1 MAEKTKSRRNGRIEL
16 LRFVFAFIVLL
27 HHSRY
32 LLGDDNCYF
41 LGGSLGVEFFFIVS
55 GYLMMNSV
63 DRIVASK
70 SYNTIPVDKNLA
82 NETVSFIKKKIRA
95 VLPQF
100 PIAWFIG
107 LIAVIILN
115 HMTFRQALVEFVQDF
130 WELALLKMTG
140 IFYGGLDG
148 VIWYISSMLI
158 CMTILYPLLRK
169 FPHMMRK
176 IWCPLIALMLLG
188 SMCIV
193 DGHPR
198 NPAKIYGFIFKG
210 NLRAFAEL
218 CIGIWS
224 FDIVR
229 KIRNVNWTPIAK
241 IIFEIMQLAGYLVA
255 IIYMYYD
262 TPGKYDY
269 FFLMVMTISIMLSF
283 AQVGIMSDIYN
294 NRFCMVLGRFSTAM
308 YFSHIYYAQNLN
320 MILSDSLS
328 KQEKTLIYVACSFV
342 TAFVVEVLALLY
354 KKVSPT
360 IMRGLK
366 AILVDSKNEKD
377 N

>member
-1 MAEKTKSRRNGRIEL
+1 MAEKTKSRRNGRIEI

-55 GYLMMNSV
+55 GFLMMNTV
-63 DRIVASK
+63 DRIVSSK
-70 SYNTIPVDKNLA
+70 NYNTIPVDRNLA
-82 NETVSFIKKKIRA
+82 NETASFIKKKIQA

-107 LIAVIILN
+107 LIFVIIIGQ
-115 HMTFRQALVEFVQDF
+115 MSIVEAFEEFKEDF
-130 WELALLKMTG
+130 WELSLLKMTG
-140 IFYGGLDG
+140 IYDGGLDG
-148 VIWYISSMLI
+148 VMWYISSMLI

-176 IWCPLIALMLLG
+176 IWCPFFALMLLG
-188 SMCIV
+188 MMCIL

-198 NPAKIYGFIFKG
+198 NPTKVYSIIYKG
-210 NLRAFAEL
+210 NIRAFAEI

-229 KIRNVNWTPIAK
+229 KIKNINWSGLARV
-241 IIFEIMQLAGYLVA
+241 IFEIVQLAGYLMA
-255 IIYMYYD
+255 IVYMYMEK
-262 TPGKYDY
+262 PGRDDY
-269 FFLMVMTISIMLSF
+269 FFLMILSISVILSF
-283 AQVGIMSDIYN
+283 AQVGILSEVYN
-294 NRFCMVLGRFSTAM
+294 NRFSMILGRFSAAM
-308 YFSHIYYAQNLN
+308 YFSHLYYAQNLN
-320 MILSDSLS
+320 LILSDSLN
-328 KQEKTLIYVACSFV
+328 KQQKTVIYVVCSLV
-342 TAFVVEVLALLY
+342 TALVVEALAFLY
-354 KKVSPT
+354 KKVSPNFK
-360 IMRGLK
+360 RGLK
-366 AILVDSKNEKD
+366 AILVKDEKD

>member
-1 MAEKTKSRRNGRIEL
+1 MAEKTKSRRNGRIEI

-55 GYLMMNSV
+55 GFLMMNTV
-63 DRIVASK
+63 DRIVSSK
-70 SYNTIPVDKNLA
+70 NYNTIPVDRNLA
-82 NETVSFIKKKIRA
+82 NETASFIKKKIQA

-107 LIAVIILN
+107 LIFVIIIGK
-115 HMTFRQALVEFVQDF
+115 MSIVEAFEEFKEDF
-130 WELALLKMTG
+130 WELSLLKMTG
-140 IFYGGLDG
+140 IYDGGLDG
-148 VIWYISSMLI
+148 VMWYISSMLI

-176 IWCPLIALMLLG
+176 IWCPFFALMLLG
-188 SMCIV
+188 MMCIL

-198 NPAKIYGFIFKG
+198 NPTKVYSIIYKG
-210 NLRAFAEL
+210 NIRAFAEI

-229 KIRNVNWTPIAK
+229 KIKNINWSGLARV
-241 IIFEIMQLAGYLVA
+241 IFEIVQLTGYLMA
-255 IIYMYYD
+255 IVYMYMEK
-262 TPGKYDY
+262 PGRDDY
-269 FFLMVMTISIMLSF
+269 FFLMILSISVILSF
-283 AQVGIMSDIYN
+283 AQVGILSEVYN
-294 NRFCMVLGRFSTAM
+294 NRFSMILGRFSAAM
-308 YFSHIYYAQNLN
+308 YFSHLYYAQNLN
-320 MILSDSLS
+320 LILSDSLT
-328 KQEKTLIYVACSFV
+328 KQQKTVIYVVCSLV
-342 TAFVVEVLALLY
+342 TALVVEALAFLY
-354 KKVSPT
+354 KKVSPNFK
-360 IMRGLK
+360 RGLK
-366 AILVDSKNEKD
+366 AILVKDEKD

>member
-1 MAEKTKSRRNGRIEL
+1 MAEKTKSRRNGRIEI

-55 GYLMMNSV
+55 GFLMMNTV
-63 DRIVASK
+63 DRIVSSK
-70 SYNTIPVDKNLA
+70 NYNTIPVDRNLA
-82 NETVSFIKKKIRA
+82 NETTSFIKKKIKA

-107 LIAVIILN
+107 LIFVIIIGQ
-115 HMTFRQALVEFVQDF
+115 MSIVEAFGEFKEDF
-130 WELALLKMTG
+130 WELSLLKMTG
-140 IFYGGLDG
+140 IYDGGLDG
-148 VIWYISSMLI
+148 VMWYISSMLI

-176 IWCPLIALMLLG
+176 IWCPFLALMFLG
-188 SMCIV
+188 MMCIL

-198 NPAKIYGFIFKG
+198 NPTKVYSIIYKG
-210 NLRAFAEL
+210 NIRAFAEI

-229 KIRNVNWTPIAK
+229 KIKNINWSGLARV
-241 IIFEIMQLAGYLVA
+241 IFEIVQLTGYLMA
-255 IIYMYYD
+255 IVYMYMEK
-262 TPGKYDY
+262 PGRDDY
-269 FFLMVMTISIMLSF
+269 FFLMILSISVILSF
-283 AQVGIMSDIYN
+283 AQVGILSEVYN
-294 NRFCMVLGRFSTAM
+294 NRFSMILGRFSAAM
-308 YFSHIYYAQNLN
+308 YFSHLYYAQNLN
-320 MILSDSLS
+320 LILSDSLT
-328 KQEKTLIYVACSFV
+328 KQQKTVIYVACSLV
-342 TAFVVEVLALLY
+342 TALVVEALAFLY
-354 KKVSPT
+354 KKVSPNFK
-360 IMRGLK
+360 RGLK
-366 AILVDSKNEKD
+366 AILVKDEKD

>member
-1 MAEKTKSRRNGRIEL
+1 MAEKTKSRRNGRIEI

-55 GYLMMNSV
+55 GFLMMNTV
-63 DRIVASK
+63 DRIVSSK
-70 SYNTIPVDKNLA
+70 NYNTIPVDRNLA
-82 NETVSFIKKKIRA
+82 NETASFIKKKIQA

-107 LIAVIILN
+107 LIFVIIIGK
-115 HMTFRQALVEFVQDF
+115 MSIVEAFEEFKEDF
-130 WELALLKMTG
+130 WELSLLKMTG
-140 IFYGGLDG
+140 IYDGGLDG
-148 VIWYISSMLI
+148 VMWYISSMLI

-176 IWCPLIALMLLG
+176 IWCPFFALMLLG
-188 SMCIV
+188 MMCIL

-198 NPAKIYGFIFKG
+198 NPTKVYSIIYKG
-210 NLRAFAEL
+210 NIRAFAEI

-229 KIRNVNWTPIAK
+229 KIKNINWSGLARV
-241 IIFEIMQLAGYLVA
+241 IFEIVQLAGYLMA
-255 IIYMYYD
+255 IVYMYMEK
-262 TPGKYDY
+262 PGRDDY
-269 FFLMVMTISIMLSF
+269 FFLMILSISVILSF
-283 AQVGIMSDIYN
+283 AQVGILSEVYN
-294 NRFCMVLGRFSTAM
+294 NRFSMILGRFSAAM
-308 YFSHIYYAQNLN
+308 YFSHLYYAQNLN
-320 MILSDSLS
+320 LILSDSLN
-328 KQEKTLIYVACSFV
+328 KQQKTVIYVVCSLV
-342 TAFVVEVLALLY
+342 TALVVEALAFLY
-354 KKVSPT
+354 KKVSPNFK
-360 IMRGLK
+360 RGLK
-366 AILVDSKNEKD
+366 AILVKDEKD

>member
-1 MAEKTKSRRNGRIEL
+1 MAEKTKSRRNGRIEI

-55 GYLMMNSV
+55 GFLMMNTV
-63 DRIVASK
+63 DRIVSSK
-70 SYNTIPVDKNLA
+70 NYNTIPVDRNLA
-82 NETVSFIKKKIRA
+82 NETASFIKKKIQA

-107 LIAVIILN
+107 LIFVIIIGQ
-115 HMTFRQALVEFVQDF
+115 MSIVEAFEEFKEDF
-130 WELALLKMTG
+130 WELSLLKMTG
-140 IFYGGLDG
+140 IYDGGLDG
-148 VIWYISSMLI
+148 VMWYISSMLI

-176 IWCPLIALMLLG
+176 IWCHFFALMLLG
-188 SMCIV
+188 MMCIL

-198 NPAKIYGFIFKG
+198 NPTKVYSIIYKG
-210 NLRAFAEL
+210 NIRAFAEI

-229 KIRNVNWTPIAK
+229 KIKNINWSGLARV
-241 IIFEIMQLAGYLVA
+241 IFEIVQLAGYLMA
-255 IIYMYYD
+255 IVYMYMEK
-262 TPGKYDY
+262 PGRDDY
-269 FFLMVMTISIMLSF
+269 FFLMILSISVILSF
-283 AQVGIMSDIYN
+283 AQVGILSEVYN
-294 NRFCMVLGRFSTAM
+294 NRFSMILGRFSAAM
-308 YFSHIYYAQNLN
+308 YFSHLYYAQNLN
-320 MILSDSLS
+320 LILSDSLN
-328 KQEKTLIYVACSFV
+328 KQQKTVIYVVCSLV
-342 TAFVVEVLALLY
+342 TALVVEALAFLY
-354 KKVSPT
+354 KKVSPNFK
-360 IMRGLK
+360 RGLK
-366 AILVDSKNEKD
+366 AILVKDEKD